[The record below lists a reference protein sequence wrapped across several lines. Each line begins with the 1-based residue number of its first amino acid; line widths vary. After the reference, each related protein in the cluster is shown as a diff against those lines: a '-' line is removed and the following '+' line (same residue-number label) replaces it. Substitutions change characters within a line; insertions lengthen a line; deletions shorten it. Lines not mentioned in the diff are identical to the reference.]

1 MPGNR
6 EEGEL
11 NCPRAGVAVE
21 HLQEV
26 VISKMRTEDAQES
39 NRGGTVWRKQNTHR
53 SRDKRV
59 CDVFGELQVLVD
71 VVGTKRT
78 KAGPG

>member
-1 MPGNR
+1 MHKNPTEEELFGENRGNR
-6 EEGEL
+6 
-11 NCPRAGVAVE
+11 
-21 HLQEV
+21 
-26 VISKMRTEDAQES
+26 
-39 NRGGTVWRKQNTHR
+39 THTDP
-53 SRDKRV
+53 DKRV

>member
-1 MPGNR
+1 MHKNPT
-6 EEGEL
+6 EEEL
-11 NCPRAGVAVE
+11 FDWCT
-21 HLQEV
+21 Q
-26 VISKMRTEDAQES
+26 
-39 NRGGTVWRKQNTHR
+39 RKQNTHR

-59 CDVFGELQVLVD
+59 CDVFGELQALVG

>member
-26 VISKMRTEDAQES
+26 VLSKLRTEDAQES
-39 NRGGTVWRKQNTHR
+39 DRGGTVW
-53 SRDKRV
+53 
-59 CDVFGELQVLVD
+59 
-71 VVGTKRT
+71 
-78 KAGPG
+78 